1 MENAQSLS
9 LCQLPST
16 VITIKMPHPLQQL
29 SLKETEI
36 ARDALLNEHSKE
48 LVVLRNIFLQESPK
62 DQVVAFLDLEHA
74 GKVTESTERP
84 ARLAKC
90 QYDLIGGDKI
100 PSFHEA
106 TVDVRNNKIVH
117 HEIIGKEHHA
127 PLTL

>member
-1 MENAQSLS
+1 
-9 LCQLPST
+9 
-16 VITIKMPHPLQQL
+16 MPHPLKQL

-48 LVVLRNIFLQESPK
+48 LVVLRNIFLQEAPK
-62 DQVVAFLDLEHA
+62 EQVVAYLDLEHA

-84 ARLAKC
+84 PRLAKC
-90 QYDLIGGDKI
+90 QYDVIGGDKI

-106 TVDVRNNKIVH
+106 TVDVRNNKIVQ